1 MKKRYVLP
9 IPILILIAVIAGFT
23 LGTLDQTL
31 ADWAA
36 RLLTY
41 VRGLGAWGPVVI
53 VVTMMIVCVTSLP
66 GAPLTLG
73 CGFLFGVWKGTLI
86 ATAGATLGAS
96 AAYVLGR
103 TFARNWVKRSIS
115 RRARFARLDRA
126 TQHHGFTIVL
136 LSRLSPLFPFN
147 LLNYAFSVTAVKFRD
162 YFIATMLGVIPACF
176 VWVYMGTFMKTIAE
190 VATGKVDPATVKAVG
205 SGAQPRD
212 YADCDGDSRVRCE
225 EDARPRPCGGSD
237 PGRSGRNGRS
247 TRRDE
252 RAACEFAERRRTGRR
267 PVRVVEADRSCRSRP
282 SRRVL
287 KQREEP

>member
-9 IPILILIAVIAGFT
+9 IPILILLAVIAGFT

-53 VVTMMIVCVTSLP
+53 VVTMMVVCVTSLP

-162 YFIATMLGVIPACF
+162 YFVATMIGVIPACF

-190 VATGKVDPATVKAVG
+190 VATGKVDPATVKPWVLVLSLVITLIAMVILAYVAKKMLARALAEEITPEEAAAMAEALEGTSARHASSLSAEELGEDLFESSQQVDPVDPAHPDG
-205 SGAQPRD
+205 S
-212 YADCDGDSRVRCE
+212 
-225 EDARPRPCGGSD
+225 
-237 PGRSGRNGRS
+237 
-247 TRRDE
+247 
-252 RAACEFAERRRTGRR
+252 
-267 PVRVVEADRSCRSRP
+267 
-282 SRRVL
+282 
-287 KQREEP
+287 

>member
-9 IPILILIAVIAGFT
+9 IPILILLAVIAGFT

-53 VVTMMIVCVTSLP
+53 VVTMMVVCVTSLP

-126 TQHHGFTIVL
+126 TQHHGFMIVL

-162 YFIATMLGVIPACF
+162 YFFATMIGVIPACF

-190 VATGKVDPATVKAVG
+190 VATGKVDPSTVKPWVLVLSLVITLIAMVVLAYVAKKMLARALAEEVTPEEAAAMAEALEGTSARHASSLSAEELGEDLIESSKRIDPVDPAHPDG
-205 SGAQPRD
+205 S
-212 YADCDGDSRVRCE
+212 
-225 EDARPRPCGGSD
+225 
-237 PGRSGRNGRS
+237 
-247 TRRDE
+247 
-252 RAACEFAERRRTGRR
+252 
-267 PVRVVEADRSCRSRP
+267 
-282 SRRVL
+282 
-287 KQREEP
+287 

>member
-9 IPILILIAVIAGFT
+9 IPILILLAVIAGFT

-36 RLLTY
+36 HLLTY

-53 VVTMMIVCVTSLP
+53 VITMMIVCVTSLP

-190 VATGKVDPATVKAVG
+190 VATGKVDPSTVKPWVLVLSLVITLIAMVILAYVAKKMLARALAEEVTPEEAAEMAEALEG
-205 SGAQPRD
+205 TSARHASSLSAEELGED
-212 YADCDGDSRVRCE
+212 LFESSKRV
-225 EDARPRPCGGSD
+225 D
-237 PGRSGRNGRS
+237 PVDPAHP
-247 TRRDE
+247 DE
-252 RAACEFAERRRTGRR
+252 
-267 PVRVVEADRSCRSRP
+267 P
-282 SRRVL
+282 
-287 KQREEP
+287 

>member
-9 IPILILIAVIAGFT
+9 IPILILLAVIAGFT

-31 ADWAA
+31 AEWAE

-41 VRGLGAWGPVVI
+41 VRGLGAWGPIVI
-53 VVTMMIVCVTSLP
+53 VVTMMVVCVTSLP

-96 AAYVLGR
+96 AAYILGR

-162 YFIATMLGVIPACF
+162 YFVATMLGVIPACF

-190 VATGKVDPATVKAVG
+190 VATGKVDPATVKPWVLVLSLVITLIAMVILAYVAKRMLARALAEEVTPEEAAEMAEALEGTSARHASSLSAEELGEDLFESSKRVDPVDPAHPDG
-205 SGAQPRD
+205 S
-212 YADCDGDSRVRCE
+212 
-225 EDARPRPCGGSD
+225 
-237 PGRSGRNGRS
+237 
-247 TRRDE
+247 
-252 RAACEFAERRRTGRR
+252 
-267 PVRVVEADRSCRSRP
+267 
-282 SRRVL
+282 
-287 KQREEP
+287 